1 MDQQEYINSQF
12 DERLDKLENKVDDLK
27 REVTELKV
35 DSAKQTII
43 HEKIENNVNQNNN
56 KMLAVQNK
64 VFWGIVGGIGAL
76 ILAFLQQLFLG

>member
-1 MDQQEYINSQF
+1 MDQQEYINNQF

-27 REVTELKV
+27 REVAELKI

-43 HEKIENNVNQNNN
+43 LEKIENNVNQNNN

-64 VFWGIVGGIGAL
+64 VFWGIVGGFGAL
-76 ILAFLQQLFLG
+76 ILAFLQQLFWG

>member
-1 MDQQEYINSQF
+1 MEQQEYINNQF
-12 DERLDKLENKVDDLK
+12 EERLDKLENKVDDLK

-35 DSAKQTII
+35 DSANQTII
-43 HEKIENNVNQNNN
+43 LEKIENNVNQNNN

>member
-27 REVTELKV
+27 SEVTELKV

-43 HEKIENNVNQNNN
+43 LEKIENNINQNNN
-56 KMLAVQNK
+56 KC
-64 VFWGIVGGIGAL
+64 
-76 ILAFLQQLFLG
+76 

>member
-43 HEKIENNVNQNNN
+43 LEKIENNVNQNNN
-56 KMLAVQNK
+56 IMAATQNK
-64 VFWGIVGGIGAL
+64 VFWGIIGGIGAL
-76 ILAFLQQLFLG
+76 ILAFLQQLFMG

>member
-35 DSAKQTII
+35 DSAKKTII
-43 HEKIENNVNQNNN
+43 LEKIENNVNQNNN
-56 KMLAVQNK
+56 KMLATQNK
-64 VFWGIVGGIGAL
+64 IFWGIIGDIGSL
-76 ILAFLQQLFLG
+76 ILAFIQQLIKF

>member
-1 MDQQEYINSQF
+1 MEQQEYINNQF

-43 HEKIENNVNQNNN
+43 LEKIENNVNQNNS
-56 KMLAVQNK
+56 KKLATQNK
-64 VFWGIVGGIGAL
+64 IFWGIIGAIGSL
-76 ILAFLQQLFLG
+76 ILAFIQQIIKL

>member
-43 HEKIENNVNQNNN
+43 LEKIENNVNQNNN
-56 KMLAVQNK
+56 KMLAAQNK